1 MLKKFFAKA
10 ADIVLG
16 ILVAVYIV
24 LEELVWENIAEPIY
38 RFIHSLAI
46 LQKPE
51 EFIRR
56 LDRHLLLA
64 VFLVLFVQ
72 VELLGL
78 FALQLI
84 GTGNVVA
91 GTLLYAGKIPVAAFT
106 FWLFRVSKEKL
117 MTFGWFERCYELILL
132 IIERIKHSTI
142 HQRMAARIKQVK
154 AWLKI
159 RLYRPRLYVF
169 RLIETL
175 KTSITFEK
183 IKQMIGR

>member
-16 ILVAVYIV
+16 VLVAVYIV

-51 EFIRR
+51 EFIRG
-56 LDRHLLLA
+56 LDRHVLLA

-84 GTGNVVA
+84 GTGKVVA
-91 GTLLYAGKIPVAAFT
+91 GTMLYAGKIPVAAFT
-106 FWLFRVSKEKL
+106 FWLFRISKEKL
-117 MTFGWFERCYELILL
+117 MTFGWFKRSYELIML
-132 IIERIKHSTI
+132 IIEKIKHSAI
-142 HQRMAARIKQVK
+142 HQRIAARLKQVK
-154 AWLKI
+154 AWLRI
-159 RLYRPRLYVF
+159 RLYPTQLYINK
-169 RLIETL
+169 LMETL
-175 KTSITFEK
+175 RSSITSER
-183 IKQMIGR
+183 IK

>member
-1 MLKKFFAKA
+1 MLKKLFAKIT
-10 ADIVLG
+10 DIILG
-16 ILVAVYIV
+16 ILVTVYIL

-51 EFIRR
+51 EFIRG
-56 LDRHLLLA
+56 LDRHVLLA
-64 VFLVLFVQ
+64 VFLVLFIQ

-84 GTGNVVA
+84 GTGKMIA

-106 FWLFRVSKEKL
+106 FWLFRISKEKL
-117 MTFGWFERCYELILL
+117 LTFGWFERSYELILS
-132 IIERIKHSTI
+132 IIEKIKLSAI
-142 HQRMAARIKQVK
+142 YQKIAARLEQVK

-159 RLYRPRLYVF
+159 RLHQPRLYIGRF
-169 RLIETL
+169 IETL
-175 KTSITFEK
+175 RSLMTFGK
-183 IKQMIGR
+183 SK

>member
-1 MLKKFFAKA
+1 MLRKIIAKI
-10 ADIVLG
+10 ADIILG
-16 ILVAVYIV
+16 ILVTVYII

-56 LDRHLLLA
+56 LDRHVLLA
-64 VFLVLFVQ
+64 MFLGLFIQ

-84 GTGNVVA
+84 GTGKVVA
-91 GTLLYAGKIPVAAFT
+91 GAMLYAGKIPVAVFT

-117 MTFGWFERCYELILL
+117 MTFGWFKQSYELILL
-132 IIERIKHSTI
+132 IIAKVKLNAIYQRIEAKL
-142 HQRMAARIKQVK
+142 KLVK
-154 AWLKI
+154 EWLKI
-159 RLYRPRLYVF
+159 RLYRSRLYINRF
-169 RLIETL
+169 IETL
-175 KTSITFEK
+175 RNSITFEK
-183 IKQMIGR
+183 IK